1 MAFTFFTLGGRQL
14 WEDVYFYQKWRI
26 QRNCLTKRYRL
37 LDNWDIRRESG
48 SFDKCLKTLKKYID
62 IFQIPLPKKK
72 AILFLH
78 GLGGNKNQFKKM
90 AAALETAGRA
100 VIAINYPSTRKD
112 FNAHLR
118 QLLLLTT
125 NLEGT
130 EELSFVTYG
139 MGGLLIRALLNSPAI
154 SSGRFKIGRIV
165 QIDPP
170 NRGNQLLETVSDF
183 KILSFILGPL
193 TKLGSLRR
201 ASKVPPFPEKTEFGI
216 ITTQNP
222 LISFLRNILPMSW
235 QRKIYRPGDSFLA
248 GNRGMTEIKT
258 WHPNPLADKK
268 TIRACQNFLQRG
280 SF

>member
-48 SFDKCLKTLKKYID
+48 DFDKCLKTLKKYID

-100 VIAINYPSTRKD
+100 VIAVNYPSTRKD

-125 NLEGT
+125 NLAGT
-130 EELSFVTYG
+130 EEISFVTYG
-139 MGGLLIRALLNSPAI
+139 IGGLLVRSLLSSPAI
-154 SSGRFKIGRIV
+154 TKHFKIGRVV

-170 NRGNQLLETVSDF
+170 NRGNQLLETASDF

-193 TKLGSLRR
+193 AKFGYLRK
-201 ASKVPPFPEKTEFGI
+201 ASKVPPFPETTEFGI
-216 ITTQNP
+216 ITTRNP
-222 LISFLRNILPMSW
+222 LTSFLRSILPKSW

-248 GNRGMTEIKT
+248 GNKDMTEIKT
-258 WHPNPLADKK
+258 WHPNPLADKN

-280 SF
+280 GF